1 MPSFYVLLG
10 AILVG
15 DYTAVEF
22 RATIVDYGIDK
33 GIELD
38 RTTHLVMFSSMGQL
52 VGRIGVPL
60 LADCLPST
68 RRPLYAFCFVIFGVC
83 MMAMPQVTFMLPVA
97 ALATLLEM
105 AQGYIFCIRYV
116 LLADYLGV
124 ERTAASS
131 GIIGVGMVPLSLVSP
146 VIIGR
151 FRDAT
156 GSYDNY
162 YRLLGGLN
170 IVAAILF
177 GVHDFYQTKIAR
189 DVRSPSALTQA

>member
-15 DYTAVEF
+15 DYTSVEF

-38 RTTHLVMFSSMGQL
+38 RTTYLVMFSSMGQL

-68 RRPLYAFCFVIFGVC
+68 RRPLYAFSFVIFGVC

-97 ALATLLEM
+97 ALATLVEM

-146 VIIGR
+146 VIIG
-151 FRDAT
+151 
-156 GSYDNY
+156 SYDNY

-177 GVHDFYQTKIAR
+177 GVYDFYQTKIAR